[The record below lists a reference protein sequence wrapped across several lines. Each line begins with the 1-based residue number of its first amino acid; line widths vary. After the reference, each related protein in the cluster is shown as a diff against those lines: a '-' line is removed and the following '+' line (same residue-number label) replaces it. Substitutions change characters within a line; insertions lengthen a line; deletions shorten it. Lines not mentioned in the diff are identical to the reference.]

1 MVKGQGAHACSADC
15 FKVDKGGMKN
25 WYIYINGK
33 KVYPARSGSQYRFVM
48 VEGPSKSGNIAS
60 SCAKGNCKYNFSNN
74 TYTVLNSGV
83 TYKAGETLANRKA
96 INP

>member
-33 KVYPARSGSQYRFVM
+33 KFTPQEAEVNIDLSW
-48 VEGPSKSGNIAS
+48 SKDQVKVG
-60 SCAKGNCKYNFSNN
+60 
-74 TYTVLNSGV
+74 T
-83 TYKAGETLANRKA
+83 
-96 INP
+96 